1 MRTLGPTRDPGMAAH
16 FMGFNRNKRS
26 VVVDLK
32 RPAALD
38 TLMRLVETADV
49 FVHNMRA
56 GAAQRLG
63 IGYQAVAAR
72 NPKIVYAYATGYD
85 PNGPHRDRPAS
96 DDVIQGASA
105 PAAMHRPTHSQPSYV
120 TMWIPGQLR
129 GDYPHTGTSRP
140 LART

>member
-1 MRTLGPTRDPGMAAH
+1 
-16 FMGFNRNKRS
+16 MGCNRNKRS
-26 VVVDLK
+26 VVRDLK

-38 TLMRLVETADV
+38 TLMRLVETADG

-85 PNGPHRDRPAS
+85 RNRPHRDTPAY
-96 DDVIQGASA
+96 DAVLQGESWL
-105 PAAMHRPTHSQPSYV
+105 AAMLGQANAEPRYTTMTIANKLSAVHHALDITISPTARD
-120 TMWIPGQLR
+120 MPGQVPS
-129 GDYPHTGTSRP
+129 GHPP
-140 LART
+140 NNQ

>member
-1 MRTLGPTRDPGMAAH
+1 
-16 FMGFNRNKRS
+16 MGCNRNKRS
-26 VVVDLK
+26 VVRDLK

-72 NPKIVYAYATGYD
+72 NPKIVDAYATGYD
-85 PNGPHRDRPAS
+85 RNGPHRDRPAYE
-96 DDVIQGASA
+96 DVIQGESG
-105 PAAMHRPTHSQPSYV
+105 PAAMIGQAKSETRYGPTAIADTLCGVYLP
-120 TMWIPGQLR
+120 MGIAN
-129 GDYPHTGTSRP
+129 D
-140 LART
+140 